1 MPPYS
6 LSALDEDCCALFLS
20 KIKGGSGLDE
30 TRGDMFQVRI
40 MFRFFSI
47 RVKRWSI
54 IAGLMLAPAIAHA
67 GAHPTI
73 RVAILKGVS
82 AVTVQAARGNLAV
95 RDRAGASEWRGREAT
110 IRVVE
115 DSLRLNG
122 KPVAGDEMI
131 IEAKPALYY
140 IGRDKFRG
148 RLHVYVD
155 EADSLLVVD
164 ELDIEDYLAGL
175 INSEISS
182 NWPIE
187 AVKAQAIA
195 ARTYALHQI
204 SGANRHAPVARYDV
218 ESTVADQVY
227 HGAHREDRRAYEG
240 VRATT
245 GMVLTRGGVVFPAF
259 YHSTC
264 GGYTENA
271 HNVWTDMTSSPAI
284 VDRYCRY
291 APYGEWFLRIPRTE
305 FLAVMTRA
313 GVLKPHQLLV
323 DVRRLPLP
331 DSPRVDEV
339 VFGTD
344 GGEVRVKATK
354 LRHILGYKR
363 LKSTWFNVGLEG
375 DEVVFARRGFGHGV
389 GLCQW
394 GAKGMA
400 EAGYTYKE
408 ILKHYYNDAEIGRMY

>member
-1 MPPYS
+1 
-6 LSALDEDCCALFLS
+6 
-20 KIKGGSGLDE
+20 
-30 TRGDMFQVRI
+30 MFQVRI
-40 MFRFFSI
+40 MSRFFRI
-47 RVKRWSI
+47 GIKGW
-54 IAGLMLAPAIAHA
+54 LAVAILVMGPAVVHA
-67 GAHPTI
+67 SAHPTI
-73 RVAILKGVS
+73 RVAIIKGTP
-82 AVTVQAARGNLAV
+82 AVTVRAARGNLAL
-95 RDRAGASEWRGREAT
+95 RNGAGAEEWRGHEAR
-110 IRVVE
+110 IHAVKDLLRV
-115 DSLRLNG
+115 DGR
-122 KPVAGDEMI
+122 PVAGNELI
-131 IEAKPALYY
+131 IEANPALYY
-140 IGRDKFRG
+140 INRNMFRG

-155 EADSLLVVD
+155 GADNLLVVD

-204 SGANRHAPVARYDV
+204 AGANRHTPDALYDV

-245 GMVLTRGGVVFPAF
+245 GMVLTRGGVIFPAF

-271 HNVWTDMTSSPAI
+271 HNVWKDMTSSPAI
-284 VDRYCRY
+284 IDRYCRY
-291 APYGEWFLRIPRTE
+291 APYHEWFLRIPRTE
-305 FLAVMTRA
+305 FLAIMTQV
-313 GVLKPHQLLV
+313 GILKPRQLLLGV
-323 DVRRLPLP
+323 GRFPFP
-331 DSPRVDEV
+331 DSPRTDEMIIT
-339 VFGTD
+339 TD
-344 GGEVRVKATK
+344 SGDVHVKATQ
-354 LRHILGYKR
+354 LRQILGYKR
-363 LKSTWFNVGLEG
+363 LKSTWFNVGIEG
-375 DEVVFARRGFGHGV
+375 DEVVFAGRGFGHGV